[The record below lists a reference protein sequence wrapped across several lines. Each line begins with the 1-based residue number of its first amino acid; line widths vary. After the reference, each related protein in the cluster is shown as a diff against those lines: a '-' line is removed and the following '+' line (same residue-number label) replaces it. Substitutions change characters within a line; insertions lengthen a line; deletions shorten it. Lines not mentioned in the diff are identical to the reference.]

1 MADIPE
7 SILLELQKL
16 DKRLHEHEAPTKK
29 AFDTAMRD
37 AKKAI
42 DDESEDEIEL
52 AVPLIDD
59 AIEKVDQSLHACKML
74 HGLVDKLQKQP
85 EFLKSHREPIVKV
98 VQHFGP
104 KQKELAKWAE
114 ALRQLSADAS
124 KAQGAAKKGAT
135 ETEADLAEV
144 KNLASGV
151 ADDVKTYL
159 TEVPKLEKIARAD
172 ATAKAAE
179 QARLRLIDILESLDG
194 DSGFLKKRVDE
205 FQKAHP
211 DIDRAMKN
219 ELQGAIDTL
228 QNALDLSKQGHAL
241 LPVLLKLKQQ
251 QAADNAQR
259 PPPPVE
265 VPKPEL
271 QKVAPIV
278 GIDPKDDKSLVLLG
292 KVFSTNPQEKWK
304 DALPKLQAQLK
315 LKVTNGKAMVDAIMK
330 RPFFKSQVQSAH

>member
-16 DKRLHEHEAPTKK
+16 DKRLQEHEAPTKK

-52 AVPLIDD
+52 AGPLIDD

-124 KAQGAAKKGAT
+124 KALGAAKKGAT

-151 ADDVKTYL
+151 ADEIKTYVS
-159 TEVPKLEKIARAD
+159 EVPKLEKIARAD
-172 ATAKAAE
+172 ATAKVAE
-179 QARLRLIDILESLDG
+179 QARLRLIDILDSLDG

-219 ELQGAIDTL
+219 ELQSAIDTL

-241 LPVLLKLKQQ
+241 LLVLLKLKQQ

-259 PPPPVE
+259 PPPPV
-265 VPKPEL
+265 PKSEL
-271 QKVAPIV
+271 IKVAPIV
-278 GIDPKDDKSLVLLG
+278 GIDPKDSKALG
-292 KVFSTNPQEKWK
+292 KLADVINDSPHEKWA
-304 DALPKLQAQLK
+304 DGLTKLATQLK
-315 LKVTNGKAMVDAIMK
+315 LKNTAGKTMVEAID
-330 RPFFKSQVQSAH
+330 RLSYFKSRAAAH

>member
-16 DKRLHEHEAPTKK
+16 DKRLQEHEAPTKK

-52 AVPLIDD
+52 AGPLIDD

-124 KAQGAAKKGAT
+124 KALGAAKKGAT

-151 ADDVKTYL
+151 ADEIKTYVS
-159 TEVPKLEKIARAD
+159 EVPKLEKIARAD
-172 ATAKAAE
+172 ATAKVAE
-179 QARLRLIDILESLDG
+179 QARLRLIDILDSLDG

-219 ELQGAIDTL
+219 ELQSAIDTL

-259 PPPPVE
+259 PPPPV
-265 VPKPEL
+265 PKSEL
-271 QKVAPIV
+271 IKVAPIV
-278 GIDPKDDKSLVLLG
+278 GIDPKDSKALG
-292 KVFSTNPQEKWK
+292 KLADVINDSPHEKWA
-304 DALPKLQAQLK
+304 DGLTKLATQLK
-315 LKVTNGKAMVDAIMK
+315 LKNTAGKTMVEAID
-330 RPFFKSQVQSAH
+330 RLSYFKSRAAAH